1 MHPSELFRHCPGCGA
16 ARAENSTNPLQ
27 CAACGFTY
35 FFSPAAAAGAFIFDA
50 EDRALFIRRAKEPRK
65 GTIAIPGGF
74 IDVGESAEEGLR
86 REVREE
92 VGIEVEQL
100 TFLGSCPNDYPF
112 EGVTYPVVDVIFT
125 ARAVD
130 PEAARSLG
138 EVDGLMWRAL
148 DEVDPDEF
156 AFPSLRM
163 GWERLR
169 ERG

>member
-16 ARAENSTNPLQ
+16 ARSENSTNPLQ

-35 FFSPAAAAGAFIFDA
+35 FFSPAAAGAFIFDA
-50 EDRALFIRRAKEPRK
+50 RNRALFIRRAKEPRK

-92 VGIEVEQL
+92 VGIEIDDL

-112 EGVTYPVVDVIFT
+112 QGVTYPVVDVIFT

-130 PEAARSLG
+130 PAAARSLG

-148 DEVDPDEF
+148 GDVDPDEF

-163 GWERLR
+163 GWELLR
-169 ERG
+169 KHG